1 MLNALFLIV
10 GVGLGWYAKTLYLRR
25 LVAAQRR
32 IKRALIGA
40 THSRRRH

>member
-1 MLNALFLIV
+1 MLSVALFIV
-10 GVGLGWYAKTLYLRR
+10 GLGLGWYAKTLYLRR

-40 THSRRRH
+40 THTRRRH